1 MESETNR
8 INKIDDKPKTETPAP
23 IVSQQQITQQ
33 QGVPVNIQQGYIQP
47 NKVNISQQPYP
58 ANQPITY
65 QPIYNQAVIVNPGQ
79 QNLIINQGAPIIYTP
94 VEFRYRPVKMVC
106 PYCNNPIKSNV
117 EQRLN
122 FCTCFTICLCA
133 LLIILALLS
142 GNCNGD
148 CGCISSRNNC
158 CCCCCCCCYSH
169 QKEDEESE
177 PEPADECCTCF
188 DDATHSCPVCKQIL
202 GESATC

>member
-1 MESETNR
+1 MESEANR
-8 INKIDDKPKTETPAP
+8 INKIDDKPKTKTPAP

-33 QGVPVNIQQGYIQP
+33 QEVPVNIQQGYIQP
-47 NKVNISQQPYP
+47 NQVNISQQPYP

-79 QNLIINQGAPIIYTP
+79 PNLIINQGAPIIYTP

-122 FCTCFTICLCA
+122 FCTCFIICLCA
-133 LLIILALLS
+133 LLIIFALLS

-148 CGCISSRNNC
+148 CGCRSSRNNC
-158 CCCCCCCCYSH
+158 CCCCCCCCY
-169 QKEDEESE
+169 QRPREEE
-177 PEPADECCTCF
+177 EEEQCCQCCNDAIHTCPACGRVLGKHISSCF
-188 DDATHSCPVCKQIL
+188 
-202 GESATC
+202 